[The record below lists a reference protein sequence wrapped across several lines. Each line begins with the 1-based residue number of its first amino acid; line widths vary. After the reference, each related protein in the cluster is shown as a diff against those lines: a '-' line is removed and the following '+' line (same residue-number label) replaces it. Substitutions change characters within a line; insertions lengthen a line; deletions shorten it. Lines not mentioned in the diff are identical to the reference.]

1 MKGQGKMKK
10 NSIGQHIVE
19 SLKPFFQKVSYGKP
33 DLTEETVKEKND
45 KEVICSKIIKDS
57 KTNIR

>member
-19 SLKPFFQKVSYGKP
+19 SLKPFFPKVGYGKP
-33 DLTEETVKEKND
+33 DLTKETVKEKGD
-45 KEVICSKIIKDS
+45 KEVICSKIVKDI
-57 KTNIR
+57 KTNMR